1 MSITLKY
8 TAVAPLVEANL
19 KQAIKADLRKRL
31 QEVVTEE
38 IEAVIEE
45 TVRDI
50 VARVSEVRDFG
61 LDGITLQVAINGVK
75 KEAQP
80 SV

>member
-19 KQAIKADLRKRL
+19 KQMIKADLRKRL
-31 QEVVTEE
+31 NEAVSQEVDAVVEE
-38 IEAVIEE
+38 AC
-45 TVRDI
+45 RDI

-61 LDGITLQVAINGVK
+61 LEGITLQIAINGVRK
-75 KEAQP
+75 DL
-80 SV
+80 S